1 MGYTPVFDTLN
12 TPEAIA
18 DGVTIT
24 RPDALRGGRQILRFG
39 GLAMDSMTGAT
50 SWRGVM
56 VALPVQEREVLGVLM
71 RRAGQIIS
79 RERLA
84 ATLGM
89 SAGTVDHRVL
99 ALREMLRGAGSTCLP
114 CEVSGLGYILWRS

>member
-18 DGVTIT
+18 DSATIT
-24 RPDALRGGRQILRFG
+24 RPDALRGPRQILRFG
-39 GLAMDSMTGAT
+39 GLAMDSMTGTT
-50 SWRGVM
+50 SWRGTM
-56 VALPVQEREVLGVLM
+56 VALSVEEREVLGVLM

-84 ATLGM
+84 AMLGM
-89 SAGTVDHRVL
+89 SAGTVDRRVQS
-99 ALREMLRGAGSTCLP
+99 LRETLRSAGSTCLP
-114 CEVSGLGYILWRS
+114 CEVTGLGYVLWRC